1 MAIKRLE
8 DLKGAIAEQ
17 IQEFMDKNDWTQ
29 TQFADAL
36 KTNKSFVSRLLAKK
50 YNPTLKTIVE
60 LEAVL
65 KKKIVHIGK
74 P

>member
-8 DLKGAIAEQ
+8 ELKQAIAEQ
-17 IQEFMDKNDWTQ
+17 IQEFMDKNNWTQ
-29 TQFADAL
+29 TDFAEAL
-36 KTNKSFVSRLLAKK
+36 HTNKSFVSRLLAKQ

-65 KKKIVHIGK
+65 GKKIVRIGK
-74 P
+74 S